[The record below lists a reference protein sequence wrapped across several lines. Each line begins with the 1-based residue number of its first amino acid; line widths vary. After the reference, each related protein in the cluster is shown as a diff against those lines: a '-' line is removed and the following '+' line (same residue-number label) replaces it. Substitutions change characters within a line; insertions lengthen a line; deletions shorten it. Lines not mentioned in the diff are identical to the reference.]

1 MVRGSAG
8 RYWRESD
15 LGRNEET
22 LAVITSGLPVII
34 LELQTTVGIS
44 LLGNLER
51 IKLRLLRIV
60 RTVAYN
66 SIAVSR
72 RLRIPYS

>member
-8 RYWRESD
+8 RFWRESD

-34 LELQTTVGIS
+34 LELQTTVRIS
-44 LLGNLER
+44 LLG
-51 IKLRLLRIV
+51 IFQS
-60 RTVAYN
+60 RTN
-66 SIAVSR
+66 
-72 RLRIPYS
+72 